1 MSTKLDPR
9 QRQFIEEFGNLYAA
23 YGFKRLSGML
33 IGLLLASDGPLSLD
47 EICHHLRRSKGAI
60 SEATRRLNSLGMI
73 KKIEGPESRKDY
85 YIADSDIFIN
95 VFHFNMATVRKNLAI
110 ADQFQHL
117 LDGSPAKQLARW
129 RENLNVMNSFY
140 QLMSE
145 FYDGF
150 DGKWSERK
158 KSLMNS

>member
-1 MSTKLDPR
+1 MPTKLDSR
-9 QRQFIEEFGNLYAA
+9 QRQFIEEFGNLYAS
-23 YGFKRLSGML
+23 YGLKRISGMM
-33 IGLLLASDGPLSLD
+33 IGLLLSSDGPLSLD

-60 SEATRRLNSLGMI
+60 SETTRRLNALGYI

-85 YIADSDIFIN
+85 YIADHDIFIN

-117 LDGSPAKQLARW
+117 LEGTNARSHTRW
-129 RENLNVMNSFY
+129 RENLRVMMGFY

-145 FYDGF
+145 FYEGF
-150 DGKWSERK
+150 DGRWSDHK
-158 KSLMNS
+158 KTLMNP